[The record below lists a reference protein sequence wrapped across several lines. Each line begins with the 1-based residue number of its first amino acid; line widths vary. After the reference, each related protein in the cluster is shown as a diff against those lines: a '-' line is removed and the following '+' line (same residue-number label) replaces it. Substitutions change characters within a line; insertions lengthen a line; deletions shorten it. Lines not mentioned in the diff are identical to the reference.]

1 MVSKLRD
8 LAIAGSALAIVIAPL
23 AQAADEA
30 STQIEQMR
38 DAVRDLQDQVSRQQE
53 QIDEQAERLAD
64 AEAAATSDTSSG
76 SSVSHFLEAT
86 EIHSWINV
94 NYAFNSR
101 GNGND
106 HLIGQN
112 SNTGFHDD
120 NHTFQVDQ
128 LWFQLDKPVSSESRA
143 GFHAD
148 IAFGETARNAQLAF
162 GGNDSVVVYTAYASY
177 LAPGGYGGIRIDA
190 GELWTLLGAE
200 QVPVSGNLNITRGM
214 VWNLQPVS
222 HTGAIVRT
230 SIGPVSLAFGAVN
243 AVVSDAATDS
253 DRNKALTGQIAFEA
267 ERWDIAASFIH
278 GSRLGQLED
287 SDVPID
293 PAEPDGPFYPENSD
307 RGDHSDLTIADLVI
321 TGDPTPETTFYVN
334 FDYVWSHPKG
344 SANSDTFG
352 VAVAGR
358 YAFSDQSGLS
368 MRFEVVVTDPSNAKS
383 DEEYSLTTTYDY
395 AITDNLT
402 ARGEARFDW
411 GIDGKYQKAGASYSS
426 TGGSNH
432 QNLFLAEV
440 IYSF

>member
-1 MVSKLRD
+1 MVSKLWG
-8 LAIAGSALAIVIAPL
+8 LAITACALSLGTAPL
-23 AQAADEA
+23 AQAAAPNDAEL
-30 STQIEQMR
+30 TQMR
-38 DAVRDLQDQVSRQQE
+38 DEVRELQQQLARQQD
-53 QIDEQAERLAD
+53 QIDEQTARI
-64 AEAAATSDTSSG
+64 EAAESAAVDTVATEGTAG
-76 SSVSHFLEAT
+76 SSVSRFLEAT

-94 NYAFNSR
+94 NYTYNSR

-106 HLIGQN
+106 HLIDQN

-128 LWFQLDKPVSSESRA
+128 LWFQLDKSVSSESRA

-177 LAPGGYGGIRIDA
+177 LAPGGYGGIRFDA

-200 QVPVSGNLNITRGM
+200 VVPVSDNLNITRGL

-222 HTGAIVRT
+222 HTGVIGYT
-230 SIGPVSLAFGAVN
+230 SIGPVSLAFGVTN

-267 ERWDIAASFIH
+267 ENWDIAASFIH
-278 GSRLGQLED
+278 GSRIGALED
-287 SDVPID
+287 D
-293 PAEPDGPFYPENSD
+293 PDNLGFPVNNDKN
-307 RGDHSDLTIADLVI
+307 HSDLTITDLVI
-321 TGDPTPETTFYVN
+321 TGDPTEDTTFYIN
-334 FDYVWSHPKG
+334 FDYIWDHPDG
-344 SANSDTFG
+344 APNTNTYA

-358 YAFSDQSGLS
+358 YALNDHSGLS
-368 MRFEVVVTDPSNAKS
+368 MRFEAVVVDPSNRKS
-383 DEEYSLTTTYDY
+383 DDEYSLTTTYDY
-395 AITDNLT
+395 LITDNLT

-411 GIDGKYQKAGASYSS
+411 GIDGKYKKAGTPYYS

-440 IYSF
+440 IYTF